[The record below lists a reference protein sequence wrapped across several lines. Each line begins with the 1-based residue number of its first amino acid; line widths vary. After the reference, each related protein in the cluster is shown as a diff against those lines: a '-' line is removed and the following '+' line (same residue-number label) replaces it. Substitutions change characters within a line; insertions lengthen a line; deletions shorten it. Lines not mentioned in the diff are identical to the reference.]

1 MVPSNSLGL
10 FRIALTQ
17 YVWKTPYSFIMK
29 SVLQTV
35 WIKKRTTK
43 HNVRN
48 HKLSLHINNKRVVFF
63 QAILRTIGINHAQAP
78 VLWSQIFDNQG
89 RRMPLNAYALDFY
102 KHGSLTGLVQD
113 NGYVFSIFTYPPNL
127 STSTFLS
134 PCLHSCLCLH
144 LSLSFLPLPLV
155 LFLYPSVHWYL
166 TDEPNEF

>member
-10 FRIALTQ
+10 LGITPTQ

-29 SVLQTV
+29 SVLQKV
-35 WIKKRTTK
+35 WIKKGTTK

-48 HKLSLHINNKRVVFF
+48 HKLSLHINNKRVVFL

-113 NGYVFSIFTYPPNL
+113 NRYVFSIFIYPPHSFYFYL
-127 STSTFLS
+127 SISMSAFMSVSPSFSFISTSTS
-134 PCLHSCLCLH
+134 S
-144 LSLSFLPLPLV
+144 SI
-155 LFLYPSVHWYL
+155 SVSICTLISNRW
-166 TDEPNEF
+166 T